1 MEEKFDQI
9 NNNYFDE
16 IIYERLN
23 TDNQIVLSIDL
34 NDDYYLI
41 SFSNGEKHENLKYG
55 TLYTFEGLN
64 ININRGEKRYL
75 NDDLTISMP
84 TYEYLLKWIKGSV
97 ILNSFASTRSYIPS
111 TLIEVFTLSSNL
123 SESKRIID
131 AMNDIY
137 INGSLKKKAEQARI
151 SGTFIQDRISD
162 VLFGLDESEKQLNEF
177 QSKNL
182 LFEVGQKG
190 KAYVEQL
197 NEIET
202 QLNTLSLER
211 VQNESIYSKE
221 SLIIK
226 NLDAQQDLLKSRKSE
241 IEKEIASLPEKE
253 QLYINLLKNVE
264 VQQSLL
270 DLLRNKQLEFSIVE
284 ASTISD
290 IRIVDKAYTSDL
302 VSPKL
307 LYSAFFYFCLALLTT
322 AFFLAIKVMFFT
334 RISSPSEIIELDRD
348 HEFLGIMPVLG
359 ENITSG
365 ETEVPANLL
374 DQIRTVT
381 NNFRTQLSKEQKI
394 ILTTGPIS
402 GVGKTFSSLALAY
415 GLSYSGNKVAVID
428 CDWRRGGC
436 AQIF

>member
-1 MEEKFDQI
+1 MDNITFEKKTLSKAVRLIVFNLFSIITIFLVFAGIFIFDYRTSERVFKVKSLIQIESQDGSLFAFDQTFLPRMSAINLEEESQIYKSRGSLIELIKEVKLDLRVYDGFGNPVDQI

-253 QLYINLLKNVE
+253 QLYINLLKM
-264 VQQSLL
+264 S
-270 DLLRNKQLEFSIVE
+270 KCS
-284 ASTISD
+284 SH
-290 IRIVDKAYTSDL
+290 
-302 VSPKL
+302 
-307 LYSAFFYFCLALLTT
+307 
-322 AFFLAIKVMFFT
+322 FLI
-334 RISSPSEIIELDRD
+334 
-348 HEFLGIMPVLG
+348 
-359 ENITSG
+359 
-365 ETEVPANLL
+365 
-374 DQIRTVT
+374 
-381 NNFRTQLSKEQKI
+381 
-394 ILTTGPIS
+394 
-402 GVGKTFSSLALAY
+402 
-415 GLSYSGNKVAVID
+415 
-428 CDWRRGGC
+428 C
-436 AQIF
+436 